1 MILTQ
6 CAVCAT
12 KLGLSLET
20 DRGRLRLRTWHR
32 WEVCGSCST
41 RYCSA
46 ECRELHWEKG
56 GHDQLCKHI
65 ERAGGAEQ
73 FYANTKYTEAVAVAA
88 EACADDTKGQTCYIC
103 YGEGDEDE
111 GLVRGCSCRGGAGF
125 AHVSCL
131 ARQAK
136 ILVEDAEARE
146 LDDSK
151 FERWSTCGLCEQQ
164 YHGVVLCALGW
175 ACWKTYVGR
184 PEGDWAQRYAMVQL
198 GIGLLGAKHHEDAL
212 SVLEAD
218 LSRQRRL
225 GADDDYLLV
234 AQGNLA
240 CTYEK
245 LGRVEEALRLRQE
258 VYSGLL
264 RLDDEHE
271 ATLRAAE
278 NLASSLNGLQ
288 RFEESKVLLRKTM
301 PVARRVLG
309 ESNEITLRMRWNY
322 AKALYAN
329 PGATLNDLREAVA
342 TLEETERVA
351 RRVLGGTNPLT
362 EGIEEELRDARNARK
377 TALADA
383 LADMRVA
390 GFGILMCHEKLNLQA
405 R

>member
-41 RYCSA
+41 RYCSV

-73 FYANTKYTEAVAVAA
+73 YNANQKYAEAVAVAA

-125 AHVSCL
+125 AHVPCL

-151 FERWSTCGLCEQQ
+151 FERWYTCGLCEQQ

-175 ACWKTYVGR
+175 ACWKTYEGR
-184 PEGDWAQRYAMVQL
+184 PEWDWNRSSAMW
-198 GIGLLGAKHHEDAL
+198 LLGRGLFDAKHHEDAL
-212 SVLEAD
+212 SVLEAE
-218 LSRQRRL
+218 LSMMRRV
-225 GADDDYLLV
+225 GDSEGNMLV
-234 AQGNLA
+234 AEGNLA

-288 RFEESKVLLRKTM
+288 RFEETKLLLRKTM
-301 PVARRVLG
+301 PVTRRVLG
-309 ESNEITLRMRWNY
+309 KSNEITLRMRWNY
-322 AKALYAN
+322 AEALRRDD
-329 PGATLNDLREAVA
+329 GATLDDHRKAVT
-342 TLEETERVA
+342 TLEDAARVA
-351 RRVLGGTNPLT
+351 RRVLGGANPLT
-362 EGIEEELRDARNARK
+362 EEIEEQLRDARNARK

-383 LADMRVA
+383 LAAMRVA
-390 GFGILMCHEKLNLQA
+390 GFGVLMCREKLNLQA

>member
-184 PEGDWAQRYAMVQL
+184 PEGDQIRGLAMSAL
-198 GIGLLGAKHHEDAL
+198 GNGLGTAGHHEDAL
-212 SVLEAD
+212 SVQGAE
-218 LSRQRRL
+218 LSLLRRID
-225 GADDDYLLV
+225 AS
-234 AQGNLA
+234 ARSIHNARSNLA
-240 CTYEK
+240 FSYAA
-245 LGRVEEALRLRQE
+245 LGRVDEALRLERDIYRE
-258 VYSGLL
+258 SL
-264 RLDDEHE
+264 RLFGEEHGD
-271 ATLRAAE
+271 TLTVAS
-278 NLASSLNGLQ
+278 NYASSLLDLK
-288 RFEESKVLLRKTM
+288 RFEEVKALLRKTI
-301 PVARRVLG
+301 PAARRVLG
-309 ESNEITLRMRWNY
+309 ENDEITLRMRCHH
-322 AKALYAN
+322 ADALCRDSPASVD
-329 PGATLNDLREAVA
+329 DLREAVS
-342 TLEETERVA
+342 TLEEIERIA
-351 RRVLGGTNPLT
+351 RRVLGGAHPIVQVIERRLPPSRNCCYREPPSALT
-362 EGIEEELRDARNARK
+362 ASTSSPSARRWQ
-377 TALADA
+377 
-383 LADMRVA
+383 R
-390 GFGILMCHEKLNLQA
+390 
-405 R
+405 